1 MGYICNRLKSLVK
14 YHTSIV
20 YFGVT
25 NTSKIMSKLE
35 TKKVALGNKGVLVF
49 ISGNKKER
57 RQPLFYLSAPANQ
70 IQIC

>member
-25 NTSKIMSKLE
+25 NTSKIMSKLK
-35 TKKVALGNKGVLVF
+35 TKKAALGNKGVLVLV
-49 ISGNKKER
+49 SGHKKER
-57 RQPLFYLSAPANQ
+57 HQPLFYLSAPSNQ

>member
-25 NTSKIMSKLE
+25 NTSKIVSKLK
-35 TKKVALGNKGVLVF
+35 TKKGSLGKQRGF
-49 ISGNKKER
+49 GPYFR
-57 RQPLFYLSAPANQ
+57 A
-70 IQIC
+70 